1 MVLSKVNLNPPSG
14 LFQVPCGRTLQAAG
28 LLAPSGILGDAG
40 NRESVPSTGKRK
52 TDNMLV

>member
-40 NRESVPSTGKRK
+40 NRESVPITGKRK